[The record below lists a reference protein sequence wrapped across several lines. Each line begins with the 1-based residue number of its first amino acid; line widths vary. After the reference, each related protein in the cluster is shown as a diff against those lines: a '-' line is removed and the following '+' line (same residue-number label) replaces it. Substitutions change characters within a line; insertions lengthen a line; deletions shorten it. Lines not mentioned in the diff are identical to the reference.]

1 MKIVC
6 IFKVHKK
13 KILYNPNEPTMK
25 KSILSFDYYFQLI
38 TFGLIMSTS
47 IMIFP
52 LMLLVPFGAY
62 QVLSA
67 GTKGIVLNK
76 YRHRIFALAAGLY
89 GTAIMYI
96 GFGGISGLRD
106 FFQYFNQDFIGVLT
120 ISAFFIIPI
129 ISAIY
134 YIRQSYK
141 DWQEASVTEVLV

>member
-6 IFKVHKK
+6 IFKVENKQTLH
-13 KILYNPNEPTMK
+13 NPNISTMK
-25 KSILSFDYYFQLI
+25 KSILSFDYYFQMI

-52 LMLLVPFGAY
+52 LLLLVPFGAY

-67 GTKGIVLNK
+67 GTKGIVLNN

-96 GFGGISGLRD
+96 GFGGTSELRD
-106 FFQYFNQDFIGVLT
+106 FFNLFNPDFIGVLT
-120 ISAFFIIPI
+120 VSAFFILPI
-129 ISAIY
+129 ISAVY

-141 DWQEASVTEVLV
+141 DWQAASVKEVLV